1 MPQPAWPAA
10 VVNDLNNQYFR
21 EASIQLGV
29 DETNDFIYGGLH
41 IALRRMIYD
50 LLVGGAVV
58 DAMAFANLPDA
69 PAVRFE
75 LRVPPVAVLEDWLAS
90 PALASRNKLCGTSFG
105 GTSGSAKSKRSLAHS
120 CSTSSVRHNCLSRRR
135 APPRRNPPR

>member
-1 MPQPAWPAA
+1 MSPNTNVAGGFPGVLFTVGGRSIVWGGWSPRLLDEGANNTEMPQPAWPAA

-50 LLVGGAVV
+50 L
-58 DAMAFANLPDA
+58 
-69 PAVRFE
+69 
-75 LRVPPVAVLEDWLAS
+75 
-90 PALASRNKLCGTSFG
+90 
-105 GTSGSAKSKRSLAHS
+105 
-120 CSTSSVRHNCLSRRR
+120 SRRR
-135 APPRRNPPR
+135 RCNGFRQFA